1 MQRIL
6 GTETEFGIIARSPH
20 HSDPVDNSL
29 RLIKHCP
36 RLPNPNA
43 LWDYE
48 NENPFLDA
56 RGFQVEGEPE
66 RPGVRYNRQLNKILP
81 NAGRLYVDGAHPEY
95 STPEC
100 SNPREIVAYERA
112 GDTFVAECLASLN
125 ASLEED
131 EFLVYRNN
139 SDGKGNSFGYHENYL
154 ISRKVSFEH
163 IGKVLLPF
171 FASRPIFC
179 GAGKVGAENGTEP
192 TSYQLS
198 QRADFL
204 ECLYDLNTMVNRP
217 IINTRDEPHTQQA
230 QFRRLH
236 VIVGDAN
243 MCEVS
248 TFLKVGT
255 TAIIMD
261 MLENQGVLPQI
272 ELADPVKAVKQ
283 VSRDLT
289 IKASLSLQNGRH
301 TTALTIQREFLN
313 AAHEF
318 YRTRALSPIT
328 KEVLI
333 RWESVLEQLDQDPT
347 ALNREIDWVAK
358 RALIESYMDRK
369 HCSWD
374 DSRIAMIDLQYH
386 DIQPAKGLYYTLER
400 TGKIERLTHDE
411 EIQQAMHTPPRETRA
426 FFRGACL
433 QRFPQQ
439 VYGMSW
445 TSVLLEAGDTTIK
458 RIPLMDPYRG
468 TQSLTEE
475 LFQDIDSVDQLLSRL
490 TS

>member
-1 MQRIL
+1 MLRIL
-6 GTETEFGIIARSPH
+6 GTETEFGIIARSPNH
-20 HSDPVDNSL
+20 PDPIDNSL
-29 RLIKHCP
+29 RLISHSP
-36 RLPNPNA
+36 RLLTPNA

-48 NENPFLDA
+48 NENPFFDA
-56 RGFQVEGEPE
+56 RGFEVEGEPE
-66 RPGVRYNRQLNKILP
+66 RPGAKYNRQLNKILA

-100 SNPREIVAYERA
+100 SNPREVVAYERA
-112 GDTFVAECLASLN
+112 GDLLVAECLASLN
-125 ASLEED
+125 TSVGHD

-154 ISRKVSFEH
+154 ISRTIPFTH

-171 FASRPIFC
+171 FVSRPIFC
-179 GAGKVGAENGTEP
+179 GAGKVGAENGTAP
-192 TSYQLS
+192 TSYQIS

-204 ECLYDLNTMVNRP
+204 ECEYDLNTMVNRP
-217 IINTRDEPHTQQA
+217 IINTRDEPHTQQTH
-230 QFRRLH
+230 FRRLH

-255 TAIIMD
+255 TAIIID

-289 IKASLSLQNGRH
+289 VKTSLQLKGGQH
-301 TTALTIQREFLN
+301 TTALAIQQAFLN

-318 YRTRALSPIT
+318 YTTRELSPIT

-333 RWESVLEQLDQDPT
+333 RWESVLHRLDQDPT
-347 ALNREIDWVAK
+347 KLNREIDWVAK
-358 RALIESYMDRK
+358 HALIESYKDRK
-369 HCSWD
+369 RCSWQD
-374 DSRIAMIDLQYH
+374 PRIAMIDLQYH
-386 DIQPAKGLYYTLER
+386 DIRPANGLYYTLER
-400 TGKIERLTHDE
+400 TGKMERLTHDE
-411 EIQQAMHTPPRETRA
+411 EIQRARQTAPTQTRA

-433 QRFPQQ
+433 KRFPQQ

-445 TSVLLEAGDTTIK
+445 TSILLESSDGTIT

-468 TQSLTEE
+468 TQSLTQE

-490 TS
+490 A